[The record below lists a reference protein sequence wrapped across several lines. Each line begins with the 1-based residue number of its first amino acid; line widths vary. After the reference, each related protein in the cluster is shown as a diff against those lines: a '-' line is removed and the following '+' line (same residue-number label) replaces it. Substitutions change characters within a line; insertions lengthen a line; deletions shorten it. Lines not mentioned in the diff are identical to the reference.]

1 MQTFDA
7 VLFDL
12 FGTLVT
18 EQAEP
23 IEGARDVLAAMPQGR
38 WAIVTSCP
46 RSLAE
51 RLLRHAGLPRP
62 AVIITSDDVPRS
74 KPAPDCY
81 ALAAERLGAAPAR
94 CLVVE
99 DSRQGVAAGVAAGMS
114 VVAIAGGRTFAL
126 ERGDVRAVRV
136 LRDLQ
141 FSVEENGAIAL
152 R

>member
-1 MQTFDA
+1 METFEA

-18 EQAEP
+18 EQADAV
-23 IEGARDVLAAMPQGR
+23 EGARELLAALPAAR

-46 RSLAE
+46 GGLAQ
-51 RLLRHAGLPRP
+51 RLIGHAGLPVP
-62 AVIITSDDVPRS
+62 ALVVSSDDVERS

-81 ALAAERLGAAPAR
+81 ALAAQRLRVPPER

-99 DSRQGVAAGVAAGMS
+99 DSRQGVTAGVAAGMT
-114 VVAIAGGRTFAL
+114 VVAVCNGRSFAL
-126 ERGDVRAVRV
+126 ERGDVREIASLAD
-136 LRDLQ
+136 LRLEVQED
-141 FSVEENGAIAL
+141 GAIAL